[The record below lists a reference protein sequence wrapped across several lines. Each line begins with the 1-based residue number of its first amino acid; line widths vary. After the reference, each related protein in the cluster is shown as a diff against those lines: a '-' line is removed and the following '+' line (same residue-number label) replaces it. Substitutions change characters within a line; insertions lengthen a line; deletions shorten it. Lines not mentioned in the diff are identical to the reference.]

1 MNDKKMITIG
11 KITKSQGNK
20 GEVRVLPLTDIP
32 ERFEY
37 LETVNLFKGDKILEK
52 EIESLRFHKNFV
64 IIKFV
69 GINDI
74 GTALELRD
82 FEIKISEDLV
92 LPLDDCQYYI
102 EDILEYEVF
111 TNDGQFIGNIA
122 EVISTGGTDVFVV
135 KGKDKD
141 YMIPA
146 AREII
151 VDFDEDKEQMVIK
164 PIPGLLEL

>member
-1 MNDKKMITIG
+1 MNDKNMITIG
-11 KITKSQGNK
+11 KITKNQGNK

-37 LETVNLFKGDKILEK
+37 LETVNLIKGDKILEK

-64 IIKFV
+64 IIKFT

-92 LPLDDCQYYI
+92 LPLDDYQYYI
-102 EDILEYEVF
+102 EDILGYEVF

-122 EVISTGGTDVFVV
+122 EVITTGGTDVFVV

-146 AREII
+146 AHEII
-151 VDFDEDKEQMVIK
+151 VDFDEDKEKMVIE

>member
-1 MNDKKMITIG
+1 MNNKKMITIG
-11 KITKSQGNK
+11 KITKNQGNK

-37 LETVNLFKGDKILEK
+37 LETVSLIKGDKILEK

-64 IIKFV
+64 VIKFI

-74 GTALELRD
+74 DTALELRN
-82 FEIKISEDLV
+82 FEIIISKEMV
-92 LPLDDCQYYI
+92 LPLDDYQYYI
-102 EDILEYEVF
+102 EDILGYKVY

-122 EVISTGGTDVFVV
+122 EVISTGGTDVFVI
-135 KGKDKD
+135 KGEDKD

-146 AREII
+146 ALEII
-151 VDFDEDKEQMVIK
+151 VEFNEDEGQMVIN